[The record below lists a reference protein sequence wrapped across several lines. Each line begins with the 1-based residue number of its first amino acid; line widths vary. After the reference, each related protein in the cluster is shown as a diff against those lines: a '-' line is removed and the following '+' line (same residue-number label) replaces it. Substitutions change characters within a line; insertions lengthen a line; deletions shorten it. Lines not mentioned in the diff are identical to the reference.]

1 MRWIQVTDVEG
12 NLVVVNSQQ
21 ITHMKRIPSS
31 NGHPEY
37 SVLYFG
43 YAQGDRAA
51 SLRVKNDVEQIMQLS
66 R

>member
-12 NLVVVNSQQ
+12 NLVVINLQQ
-21 ITHMKRIPSS
+21 ITHMKRILPSA
-31 NGHPEY
+31 GHPGY
-37 SVLYFG
+37 TVLYFG

-51 SLRVKNDVEQIMQLS
+51 SLRVNNDVDQIMQLS